1 MKRYLGTWFLGVF
14 AVVSLGSYYL
24 LEASGGLPDFKLEK
38 LEGAASEEERM
49 VLYGSYRGLSNL
61 NGLGNYKRLSISSQG
76 TNYFFRSSF
85 IERDTVQNYDQ
96 LDLHDD
102 LTALKHPYR
111 SFMREKSNA
120 EGFYKD
126 EQRLIYAGIALRQ
139 ASSKEQDYVLQL
151 DMLDLATGERK
162 QLEQRLAGGL
172 EYSWMNVRDVQLL
185 DDELH
190 VMVDSRGSQ
199 GNSFYEYIFHLT
211 DGALLD
217 QRKLEYAEELQTIV
231 RGKTPSRP
239 SEWLLF
245 TTTKQESG
253 IMRKQAILYSYRTGQ
268 FIALPKTDLRSY
280 DTFYQDHTDYSL
292 NEQWVSFASIDHEG
306 ITVLRYDLASGK
318 PLPGELRLTAE
329 LLGGKYIGAMVIEQQ
344 RVYAMIYDD
353 ILMPE
358 HKMILVAVDAV
369 TGEVLYRG
377 KLVPSGRGQADMNR
391 LNVSLRPY

>member
-24 LEASGGLPDFKLEK
+24 FGASGGLPDFKLEK

-49 VLYGSYRGLSNL
+49 VLYGSYTGLSNL

-76 TNYFFRSSF
+76 TDYFLRRSF
-85 IERDTVQNYDQ
+85 IERDTVLNYDQ

-102 LTALKHPYR
+102 LTALKRPYR

-126 EQRLIYAGIALRQ
+126 EQWLIYAGVALRQ
-139 ASSKEQDYVLQL
+139 ASGKEQDYVLQL
-151 DMLDLATGERK
+151 ETLDLATGETK

-199 GNSFYEYIFHLT
+199 GSSFYEYIFHLT

-217 QRKLEYAEELQTIV
+217 QRKLEYAVELQTMV
-231 RGKTPSRP
+231 RGKTPSKP

-245 TTTKQESG
+245 TTTKPESG

-268 FIALPKTDLRSY
+268 YVALPKMDLWSNGTVNR
-280 DTFYQDHTDYSL
+280 DHTDYSL
-292 NEQWVSFASIDHEG
+292 DEQWVTFASFDAGE
-306 ITVLRYDLASGK
+306 ITIIRYDLESGR
-318 PLPGELRLTAE
+318 PLTDELRLTAE
-329 LLGGKYIGAMVIEQQ
+329 RLGGEVISKIAIEQQ
-344 RVYAMIYDD
+344 RIYALIYDN
-353 ILMPE
+353 IMTPE
-358 HKMILVAVDAV
+358 HKIILAAIDAV

-377 KLVPSGRGQADMNR
+377 QVVPSGREQADMKR
-391 LNVSLRPY
+391 LSVDLRPY